1 MTPFSQR
8 WDFWSRVALKDGGDD
23 GGGGDS
29 DSGSG
34 KFTVTNPV
42 TGDVTRHST
51 KAAAEAA
58 ASSLASDLG
67 TTVND
72 TTFEF
77 EGPMPGG
84 QAGYMQDVSTIGVD
98 PNTGFLTGDDDD
110 NDFGMTT
117 GTPLDTSA
125 GIESLLPPPA
135 PRARAQLTSMIAATT
150 ILPTKDRRSRAPAT
164 PKTSVRWM
172 STLDTGFITE
182 DQGVDYTPPPP
193 PPPPLCRG

>member
-8 WDFWSRVALKDGGDD
+8 WDFWSRVAFKDGGDD
-23 GGGGDS
+23 GGGGGS

-84 QAGYMQDVSTIGVD
+84 QAGYMQDVSRIGVD
-98 PNTGFLTGDDDD
+98 RDTGFLTGEYRDDDD
-110 NDFGMTT
+110 G
-117 GTPLDTSA
+117 L
-125 GIESLLPPPA
+125 
-135 PRARAQLTSMIAATT
+135 
-150 ILPTKDRRSRAPAT
+150 
-164 PKTSVRWM
+164 
-172 STLDTGFITE
+172 
-182 DQGVDYTPPPP
+182 
-193 PPPPLCRG
+193 